1 MIMYTKNKRLL
12 FILMG
17 LAVLSFSCRDL
28 EEMNINPN
36 GVDPAVAHPN
46 LLLSTIVTT
55 TGQTV
60 VGLGFGDLAGVMQH
74 TQKDGWSG
82 SHNGYEWSTSQDW
95 ASYYSIL
102 RNVDEMYNKAVDMEL
117 DFHQGVALV
126 IKSYVFGLITDLW
139 GDAPYSQ
146 ALKGELGGPENIKP
160 AFDSQADIYTGILA
174 DLETANT
181 LLSGSQGDYQD
192 ISAVQDVIF
201 EGDVMKW
208 RQFANSLALRY
219 YMRLSEKDPSRA
231 QSGIENIVGSPETYP
246 IILEASDDVNMDYI
260 GTSSQDS
267 WPTNTVYGQL
277 EQGSYRRIKMC
288 ATLVDTMQ
296 SLNDPRLALW
306 AQKVDVPLVVVA
318 SPADRDE
325 IVDGIRYVGPDAV
338 DEYFTQF
345 GLAPDEDPE
354 FVGLPPSWSNI
365 PQAYNMNPDNNWG
378 QAPLNPHASH
388 LNERYMNA
396 AGPQLKSRILTAAEV
411 NFIIAEAALKG
422 WTSENAQTYYENGV
436 EASLRAWGISS
447 AYSDYIQNPGV
458 AYEGTLEQVMEQKWI
473 ASWSAAAESWFDYRR
488 TGLPALL
495 PGTVVKRDAIPL
507 RYYYSVDE
515 IDYNPDNTQMA
526 IDLLE
531 TTEFSAEDGENSA
544 WSKMWVLQ
552 GTGKP
557 Y

>member
-1 MIMYTKNKRLL
+1 MYTKSKKLI

-17 LAVLSFSCRDL
+17 LTVFVFSCRDL

-46 LLLSTIVTT
+46 LLLSTIVTS

-60 VGLGFGDLAGVMQH
+60 VGLGYGNIAGVMQH

-82 SHNGYEWSTSQDW
+82 GHNGYDWSTTQDW
-95 ASYYSIL
+95 GGYYGLL
-102 RNVDEMYNKAVDMEL
+102 RNVDEMYKKAVDMEL
-117 DFHQGVALV
+117 EFHQGVALV

-146 ALKGELGGPENIKP
+146 ALKGELGGAENIKP
-160 AFDSQADIYTGILA
+160 VFDSQEDIYAGILA

-181 LLSGSQGDYQD
+181 LLSGNQSDYEG
-192 ISAVQDVIF
+192 ISPVQDVLL
-201 EGDVMKW
+201 EGDVENW
-208 RQFANSLALRY
+208 RKFANSLALRY
-219 YMRLSEKDPSRA
+219 YMRLSEKDPNTSRA
-231 QSGIENIVGSPETYP
+231 GIEKIVGDPEGYP
-246 IILEASDDVNMDYI
+246 IILDASDDVNMDYP
-260 GTSSQDS
+260 GASTADS
-267 WPTNTVYGQL
+267 WPTNTVFGQL
-277 EQGSYRRIKMC
+277 EQGSYRRLKMC

-296 SLNDPRLALW
+296 SLNDPRLELW
-306 AQKVDVPLVVVA
+306 ARKVDIPLVVVA

-325 IVDGIRYVGPDAV
+325 IVNGIRYVGSDAV
-338 DEYFTQF
+338 DQYVNLF
-345 GLAPDEDPE
+345 GLLPDEDPE
-354 FVGLPPSWSNI
+354 YVGLPPSFGNL

-388 LNERYMNA
+388 LNERYMNTS
-396 AGPQLKSRILTAAEV
+396 GPLIKSRLLTAAEV
-411 NFIIAEAALKG
+411 NFIIAEAALNG
-422 WTSENAQTYYENGV
+422 WTSESAQAHYEAGV
-436 EASLRAWGISS
+436 QASLKAWGISG
-447 AYSDYIQNPGV
+447 DYASYILNTGV

-473 ASWSAAAESWFDYRR
+473 ASWTAAAEAWFDYRR

-495 PGTVVKRDAIPL
+495 PGTVVKRDALPL
-507 RYYYSVDE
+507 RFYYSINE
-515 IDYNPDNTQMA
+515 MDYNPENSQAA

-531 TTEFSAEDGENSA
+531 TTAFSAEDGENSA

-552 GTGKP
+552 GTGLP